1 MCKRKHSCMECEHFR
16 HSEEVFD
23 GHDVEDFGGIVIKTP
38 RYKKLPVRCV
48 LHNERFQAW
57 WEANKNTPSTE
68 CVAPEECFELSE
80 SLKPLEEMINLA
92 ESILASTKDKEWQQG
107 KGKR

>member
-1 MCKRKHSCMECEHFR
+1 MECEHFR

-57 WEANKNTPSTE
+57 
-68 CVAPEECFELSE
+68 
-80 SLKPLEEMINLA
+80 
-92 ESILASTKDKEWQQG
+92 
-107 KGKR
+107 